1 MKRAFFLCLPLLAAV
16 CGSSDDNT
24 LPTFVK
30 GTIAKTT
37 YDGTTNDLLTGG
49 LGKTGLGSATPP
61 TIATPASPAAAELRT
76 LAIYRNYQ
84 ALVDI
89 TALNCWPEIFT
100 LERSRG

>member
-1 MKRAFFLCLPLLAAV
+1 MKRAFFLCLPLLAAA

-49 LGKTGLGSATPP
+49 LGKTGL
-61 TIATPASPAAAELRT
+61 ASPFSRRRETRIVIREVGRSPQAAVRASVT
-76 LAIYRNYQ
+76 
-84 ALVDI
+84 
-89 TALNCWPEIFT
+89 TAVPGRAAGPPN
-100 LERSRG
+100 R